1 MPPRAP
7 ARLTTPRRSSSL
19 AAALVLAACGA
30 ADDASTAGEATSA
43 ADASSTGSVATADV
57 THPTT
62 DASASSGAGTTD
74 MATSTGATSTGAGD
88 TSTGAPGTS
97 TGDAPADAWVL
108 RFGAPDDQRP
118 SGLGFDA
125 QGAVWVA
132 GDFFGALD
140 LGGGP
145 LAGAGTGVYLGKFA
159 PDGSPLHSQALFPA
173 DGEAKLTNV
182 TDLAVDGAGAVVVT
196 GWLEG
201 AYTIGGEPL
210 VADELDFYVGKWDAD
225 GAPLWG
231 RRFGQSDW
239 QVSEALTVGA
249 DDTIWIAGASL
260 APFAVGDIELTG
272 TASTGM
278 FVVRLD
284 PDGAPLSGTW
294 WGDAGDQEI
303 RGISRCDDGSVAIS
317 GFFNDVLTFGADTIE
332 PVGDKDMFVASLDPD
347 GQPAWIR
354 AFGGP
359 GTDHAP
365 LVRCTDAVAF
375 AGVVTGPAQFGELAL
390 DPAGDADVVLA
401 RLDDDGA
408 LTWAAGVTGPDDQL
422 PTGLV
427 AGPDGAL
434 MLALTAAGATQFGA
448 LDHASAGA
456 TDLLLATY
464 ADAAASPTQIV
475 SLGDRDVQ
483 RSGPLA
489 LGPDGAAALAGT
501 IAGTV
506 AWPGLAPVTAEGPAD
521 LVLVRF
527 TPQP

>member
-7 ARLTTPRRSSSL
+7 ARLTRPRNLSRL
-19 AAALVLAACGA
+19 AAALALAACGA
-30 ADDASTAGEATSA
+30 GDDASDGGTSST
-43 ADASSTGSVATADV
+43 ADASTTGT
-57 THPTT
+57 
-62 DASASSGAGTTD
+62 GTTD
-74 MATSTGATSTGAGD
+74 VTRPTTGASGETGTADASTDTADTSTADTSTGD
-88 TSTGAPGTS
+88 TSTGDAGTS
-97 TGDAPADAWVL
+97 TGDAPADAWIR

-145 LAGAGTGVYLGKFA
+145 LAGAGTGVYLGKFG
-159 PDGSPLHSQALFPA
+159 PDGAALHGEALFPV

-182 TDLAVDGAGAVVVT
+182 TDLAVDGAGAVIIT

-210 VADELDFYVGKWDAD
+210 VADELDFYVGKWDAG

-231 RRFGQSDW
+231 RAFGQADW

-249 DDTIWIAGASL
+249 DDTIWIGGASL
-260 APFAVGDIELTG
+260 APFEVGDIALTG

-317 GFFNDVLTFGADTIE
+317 GFFNDVLTFGADTVE
-332 PVGDKDMFVASLDPD
+332 PVGDKDMFVARLDPD

-365 LVRCTDAVAF
+365 LVDCTDAVAF

-390 DPAGDADVVLA
+390 EPAGDADVVLA
-401 RLDDDGA
+401 RLDGEGA
-408 LTWAAGVTGPDDQL
+408 LAWAAGVTGPEDQT

-427 AGPDGAL
+427 ARPGGAL

-448 LDHASAGA
+448 LDHTSAGA

-475 SLGDRDVQ
+475 SLGDRDAQ

-501 IAGTV
+501 IAGAV
-506 AWPGLAPVTAEGPAD
+506 AWPDLAPVTAEGPAD